1 MYAGLL
7 NEVIEVYEFVKSK
20 DIYGKI
26 TEERQF
32 KFSTR
37 AKVNHRS
44 GSRAV
49 INDNI
54 QYPYQKTFVVRI
66 YANIHEDDLIKY
78 QDEFYR
84 VLSIDKDKAM
94 QQIGRA
100 HV

>member
-54 QYPYQKTFVVRI
+54 QYTY
-66 YANIHEDDLIKY
+66 
-78 QDEFYR
+78 
-84 VLSIDKDKAM
+84 
-94 QQIGRA
+94 
-100 HV
+100 